1 MSQPRRIVLAALLG
15 CLAGV
20 VIATATFL
28 LSREAGQDKG
38 IPTGDARLL
47 AEVMGLIQDD
57 YVDKT
62 DDHTLMSNAI
72 RGMVGEL
79 DPHSAFMDRDEFED
93 LKIATEG
100 NYSGIGVEVT
110 AEDGVLTVI
119 APLDDSPAAR
129 AGIRPGDAILAIDGQ
144 LLRSEPLDDA
154 IKRIRGEPGTV
165 VKLGIG
171 REPLPKPLELTIER
185 AVVSVHSVRFDMLEP
200 GYGYLRISQFSETTG
215 PDTLAAIRALED
227 EAGGELRGLVLDLRN
242 NPGGLLDEAVAV
254 ADRFLPGNLPI
265 VRTRGRNG
273 SGASE
278 ERSRERDTEPAYPLV
293 VLVNAGSASASEIV
307 AGALQDHRR
316 ALVMGSQTFGKGSVQ
331 TVIELADGS
340 GLKLTIARYYTPS
353 GRSIQEKGI
362 TPDLL
367 LPEEGEAVREKDL
380 ERHFKAEPVAAAVAP
395 AVAAALPAT
404 VPAWSVTAGVKDA
417 ALRTAL
423 DYLHRA
429 GSGPARVRTAR

>member
-1 MSQPRRIVLAALLG
+1 MSQPRRIVVAALLG

-20 VIATATFL
+20 LIAAGTVW
-28 LSREAGQDKG
+28 LSRESREKPG
-38 IPTGDARLL
+38 IPAGDARLL
-47 AEVMGLIQDD
+47 AEIMGLIHDD

-144 LLRSEPLDDA
+144 LLRDEALDEA

-171 REPLPKPLELTIER
+171 REPLPQPLELSIVR

-215 PDTLAAIRALED
+215 PDTQAALHALER
-227 EAGGELRGLVLDLRN
+227 EAGGKLRGLVLDLRN
-242 NPGGLLDEAVAV
+242 NPGGVLDAAVEVSDAFLEDGTIVSAEGRSAESRFRMEAVEGDLA
-254 ADRFLPGNLPI
+254 
-265 VRTRGRNG
+265 RG
-273 SGASE
+273 A
-278 ERSRERDTEPAYPLV
+278 AIV
-293 VLVNAGSASASEIV
+293 VLVNQGSASAAEIV
-307 AGALQDHRR
+307 AGALRDNGR
-316 ALVMGSQTFGKGSVQ
+316 AKLLGQKTFGKGSVQ
-331 TVIELADGS
+331 TVLPLEDGQA
-340 GLKLTIARYYTPS
+340 LKLTTSRYYTPS
-353 GRSIQEKGI
+353 GVSIHERGI
-362 TPDLL
+362 EPDVP
-367 LPEEGEAVREKDL
+367 LPEPEATTAGIVDTGERDPEI
-380 ERHFKAEPVAAAVAP
+380 RAAV
-395 AVAAALPAT
+395 
-404 VPAWSVTAGVKDA
+404 
-417 ALRTAL
+417 
-423 DYLHRA
+423 DYLKTGETQLVSA
-429 GSGPARVRTAR
+429 E

>member
-20 VIATATFL
+20 VIAAATVW
-28 LSREAGQDKG
+28 LSRESRQQPG
-38 IPTGDARLL
+38 IPPKDARLL
-47 AEVMGLIQDD
+47 SEVMDLIHDD

-79 DPHSAFMDRDEFED
+79 DPHSAFMDKDEFED

-129 AGIRPGDAILAIDGQ
+129 AGIRPGDAILSIDGL
-144 LLRSEPLDDA
+144 LLRNEPLDDA

-171 REPLPKPLELTIER
+171 REPLPQPLELSIER
-185 AVVSVHSVRFDMLEP
+185 AMVSVHSVRFDMLEP

-227 EAGGELRGLVLDLRN
+227 AAGGKLRGLVLDLRN
-242 NPGGLLDEAVAV
+242 NPGGVLDAAVEVSDAFLEDGTIVSAEGRSAESRFRMEAMEG
-254 ADRFLPGNLPI
+254 DL
-265 VRTRGRNG
+265 VR
-273 SGASE
+273 GA
-278 ERSRERDTEPAYPLV
+278 AIA
-293 VLVNAGSASASEIV
+293 VLVNQGSASAAEIV
-307 AGALQDHRR
+307 AGALRDNGR
-316 ALVMGSQTFGKGSVQ
+316 AKLLGQKTFGKGSVQ
-331 TVIELADGS
+331 TVLPLEDGQA
-340 GLKLTIARYYTPS
+340 LKLTTSRYFTPS
-353 GRSIQEKGI
+353 GVSIHERGI
-362 TPDLL
+362 EPDVP
-367 LPEEGEAVREKDL
+367 LPEPDATAAGAPDAGERDPEI
-380 ERHFKAEPVAAAVAP
+380 RAAVDFLKTGKTQLVSAE
-395 AVAAALPAT
+395 
-404 VPAWSVTAGVKDA
+404 
-417 ALRTAL
+417 
-423 DYLHRA
+423 
-429 GSGPARVRTAR
+429 

>member
-20 VIATATFL
+20 VIAAATVW
-28 LSREAGQDKG
+28 LSQESRREPA
-38 IPTGDARLL
+38 IPPKDARLL
-47 AEVMGLIQDD
+47 TEVMGLIHED

-79 DPHSAFMDRDEFED
+79 DPHSAFMDKDEFED

-110 AEDGVLTVI
+110 AEEGVLIVI

-129 AGIRPGDAILAIDGQ
+129 AGIRPGDAILAIDGK
-144 LLRSEPLDDA
+144 LLRNEPLDVA

-171 REPLPKPLELTIER
+171 RDPLPKPLELSIVR

-215 PDTLAAIRALED
+215 PDTLAAIRALER

-242 NPGGLLDEAVAV
+242 NPGGVLDAAVEVSDAFLEDGVIVTAEGRSAESRFRMEALEGDLSRGA
-254 ADRFLPGNLPI
+254 PI
-265 VRTRGRNG
+265 
-273 SGASE
+273 A
-278 ERSRERDTEPAYPLV
+278 
-293 VLVNAGSASASEIV
+293 VLVNGGSASAAEIV
-307 AGALQDHRR
+307 AGALRDNGR
-316 ALVMGSQTFGKGSVQ
+316 AKLLGQKTFGKGSVQ
-331 TVIELADGS
+331 TVLPLEDGQA
-340 GLKLTIARYYTPS
+340 LKLTTSRYFTPS
-353 GRSIQEKGI
+353 GISIHERGI
-362 TPDLL
+362 DPDVP
-367 LPEEGEAVREKDL
+367 LPEPDAITAGIVDAA
-380 ERHFKAEPVAAAVAP
+380 ERDPEIHAAVAWLKTGKTQLVS
-395 AVAAALPAT
+395 AE
-404 VPAWSVTAGVKDA
+404 
-417 ALRTAL
+417 
-423 DYLHRA
+423 
-429 GSGPARVRTAR
+429 